1 MLTISTESKKQNL
14 DVSFTLNTSFQ
25 LSINYCDQSIIV
37 DSAFLNDIKQSKNI
51 PFFISVK
58 KIKNTYYLL
67 TFPNSKSI
75 NLFLFPIKCNFNN
88 NNKIDVFADEQLILL
103 LKEFKYSIASY
114 FSKIKKKFI
123 IIDIKNIMDSDIIAF
138 KEIDIIE
145 KNNIKLIKEAN
156 TIFNNLSKIYSDN
169 NILNDDKITY
179 EIICPNF
186 NIYFSNNKKRVLS
199 NKFKYINSPGRIQFS
214 IDFKEFL
221 KNKNEKIYAV
231 CGPHG
236 IGKSISSLYIQKEL
250 FLEGL
255 SSLYIN
261 IKYYQYLSLIN
272 WEQQLKTLVT
282 ECFFLV
288 KNENQLK
295 AIAEILVTKCS
306 NVYDALIEI
315 NLYIFSNKIT
325 AILIIDQYQNK
336 FDSNKIILGLS
347 NFEKLFILSSINDK
361 EIKQNLKLKLL
372 SEGSLVDNLINEQI
386 KKEPFFYHYYDS
398 LLDKENYIELFQD
411 ILVYKMQELKIN
423 KIKTKKI
430 SKAKDQTNRKGN
442 IQKNINEIDIK
453 GNFIK
458 KILEKFNNIPE
469 YYFNYFEIYDSI
481 FDFINIEFQ
490 QVFKKLD
497 YLYSNNLINITK
509 MNDLKSQNKLVDAKD
524 NKEINYLNLK
534 DFVDNFEYIPL
545 KYVNY
550 IIKDKC
556 NCYFYSSFPLF
567 LHIFD
572 EYFKYNNS
580 INSYNANLNVGG
592 VVGTDFENII
602 KIKLKIFNGLKVDG
616 CVEVTDIEP
625 MELTNDYNMITQNY
639 FKNKENILINQLNFQ
654 GRTFDFALYKS
665 KENQL
670 IFIQSKY
677 RIYKQ
682 ILKKRCDFF
691 NPIKTSVLKFNRIFS
706 LNVTEAYL
714 VYISSYEYNIKNA
727 KQVFDDLEEM
737 KLNCIFYSLSKN
749 KYYYNSFEIEIENI
763 ICHESSKIFPNVG
776 KYISITKDDYEN
788 NVTNNNDNIS
798 IYCLGKKRKKPIDF
812 DKIMIDFNNHAI
824 KNISINI
831 KILKNLGELKRMYS
845 FGEEISF
852 NPKEE
857 FIIMG
862 YINKNNDLDMD
873 KLIGLIYF
881 DTKMKYYLIKNKNYK
896 DYETFI
902 NNFTL
907 NSNCFVGNKKNK
919 Q

>member
-1 MLTISTESKKQNL
+1 
-14 DVSFTLNTSFQ
+14 
-25 LSINYCDQSIIV
+25 
-37 DSAFLNDIKQSKNI
+37 
-51 PFFISVK
+51 
-58 KIKNTYYLL
+58 
-67 TFPNSKSI
+67 
-75 NLFLFPIKCNFNN
+75 
-88 NNKIDVFADEQLILL
+88 
-103 LKEFKYSIASY
+103 
-114 FSKIKKKFI
+114 
-123 IIDIKNIMDSDIIAF
+123 
-138 KEIDIIE
+138 
-145 KNNIKLIKEAN
+145 
-156 TIFNNLSKIYSDN
+156 
-169 NILNDDKITY
+169 
-179 EIICPNF
+179 
-186 NIYFSNNKKRVLS
+186 
-199 NKFKYINSPGRIQFS
+199 
-214 IDFKEFL
+214 
-221 KNKNEKIYAV
+221 
-231 CGPHG
+231 
-236 IGKSISSLYIQKEL
+236 
-250 FLEGL
+250 
-255 SSLYIN
+255 
-261 IKYYQYLSLIN
+261 
-272 WEQQLKTLVT
+272 
-282 ECFFLV
+282 
-288 KNENQLK
+288 
-295 AIAEILVTKCS
+295 
-306 NVYDALIEI
+306 
-315 NLYIFSNKIT
+315 
-325 AILIIDQYQNK
+325 
-336 FDSNKIILGLS
+336 
-347 NFEKLFILSSINDK
+347 
-361 EIKQNLKLKLL
+361 
-372 SEGSLVDNLINEQI
+372 
-386 KKEPFFYHYYDS
+386 
-398 LLDKENYIELFQD
+398 
-411 ILVYKMQELKIN
+411 MQELKIN

-550 IIKDKC
+550 IIKDKY

-567 LHIFD
+567 SHIFD

-580 INSYNANLNVGG
+580 INSYNANLNIGSIL
-592 VVGTDFENII
+592 GTDFENII

-616 CVEVTDIEP
+616 CVEVMDIES

-654 GRTFDFALYKS
+654 GKTFDFALYKS
-665 KENQL
+665 KENKL

-682 ILKKRCDFF
+682 LLKKRCDFF
-691 NPIKTSVLKFNRIFS
+691 NPIKTSLQKFNRIFS